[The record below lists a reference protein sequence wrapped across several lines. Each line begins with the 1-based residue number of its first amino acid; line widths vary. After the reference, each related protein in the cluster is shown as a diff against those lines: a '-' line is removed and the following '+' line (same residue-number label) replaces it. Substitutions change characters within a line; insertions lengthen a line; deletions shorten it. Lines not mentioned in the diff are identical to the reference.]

1 MSGAAVVNDD
11 IKLASLFWG
20 REQQAPAR
28 EEAPDRKTDSG
39 TLLSSGESVRESPI
53 PGRNRPLKIALG
65 SGLAAWL
72 IAVAALTS
80 LDVIAHQIV
89 LSDLR
94 NYLARTALATA
105 AGIDGDEFLQF
116 THPEQEETEQYRKAT
131 RPLAVLLETNPD
143 IHFAYAGVTSGDR
156 MHFVFDGTPLDER
169 DGAGQPQH
177 AAPMQEDKA
186 SPGEIEVTRTQK
198 VTVELKP
205 SATSWGIGIRAQAP
219 IFAHTGQMVGYVGL
233 TMRAERYATLV
244 HRTDIAAAGGA
255 ILAAVL
261 ALLSSFAILRIE
273 RDRETIDRARNA
285 AETLLTDERNRLREY
300 ALALDQSEH
309 HDRRSIARTLH
320 EGLQQTLTGLDMML
334 TTVRDHT
341 DPKLPDLLRSASA
354 AVREAQA
361 STRLLIEDLAPPELD
376 HASLNQMMGWVARLF
391 DSRYRFKT
399 TWSIKG
405 QADLAADM
413 RMLIYRMMR
422 EFLEYLRTEL
432 KGNAADVEIHLNPQ
446 VVHFQVMTPGAAAH
460 DSGPPKTDIPI
471 ELRRIYE
478 RTRAAGGKFEIVSLP
493 RGGCWAAVS
502 IPLDSSP
509 VPAGNNA
516 VTFSVASAR
525 DLAASGS
532 DS

>member
-1 MSGAAVVNDD
+1 
-11 IKLASLFWG
+11 
-20 REQQAPAR
+20 
-28 EEAPDRKTDSG
+28 
-39 TLLSSGESVRESPI
+39 
-53 PGRNRPLKIALG
+53 
-65 SGLAAWL
+65 
-72 IAVAALTS
+72 
-80 LDVIAHQIV
+80 
-89 LSDLR
+89 
-94 NYLARTALATA
+94 
-105 AGIDGDEFLQF
+105 
-116 THPEQEETEQYRKAT
+116 
-131 RPLAVLLETNPD
+131 
-143 IHFAYAGVTSGDR
+143 
-156 MHFVFDGTPLDER
+156 
-169 DGAGQPQH
+169 
-177 AAPMQEDKA
+177 
-186 SPGEIEVTRTQK
+186 
-198 VTVELKP
+198 
-205 SATSWGIGIRAQAP
+205 
-219 IFAHTGQMVGYVGL
+219 
-233 TMRAERYATLV
+233 
-244 HRTDIAAAGGA
+244 
-255 ILAAVL
+255 
-261 ALLSSFAILRIE
+261 
-273 RDRETIDRARNA
+273 
-285 AETLLTDERNRLREY
+285 
-300 ALALDQSEH
+300 
-309 HDRRSIARTLH
+309 
-320 EGLQQTLTGLDMML
+320 ML

-405 QADLAADM
+405 QADLAADK